1 MQTVSTA
8 PASVPAR
15 TVNTASKDLLARILA
30 TENITVQHDPKA
42 QTAAFDVKNRVL
54 VLPAWTGMTNE
65 VYDMLVGHEVGH
77 ALFTPFTAAD
87 EKVQGPWCGAAE
99 EIAGTANAS
108 LAQAYMNI
116 VEDARIEKLMKER
129 FPGMR
134 RDFFKAYEQFTASDF
149 FGVKNRD
156 LNTLPLIDRINLHY
170 KMGTSCATGINFSPV
185 EQSFLS
191 RIDKCRTFDDVKSIV
206 RDIWDYESNMK
217 QDAEK
222 QQQNGNGSTNGQGDD
237 QGQSSAVPMSGDSS
251 DEQGDGDDS
260 GNSNSGSGEQSGENK
275 RAGGDEG
282 NEQGDKDA
290 PKSKSKTAG
299 ECGGD
304 MQHKTCT
311 PPKSSTQEK
320 FDQSI
325 KQMTDPNKQREYTYQ
340 SLPSIKLENVIF
352 TPADI
357 NKKIEDWRVDMSSKY
372 NGAYVASHIDLLAQA
387 ETQYNKFVS
396 QSAPVIAL
404 MAKQFDL
411 RKAADAAK
419 RTSVARTGVLDTVRM
434 VNYKIT
440 DDIFRRNA
448 TIREGKNHGL
458 VMFIDWSGS
467 MSTTL
472 MDTVKQLMQIALFCR
487 RCNIPFEVYAFSTV
501 VIKNNKD
508 GKVDMYDGTHCWNR
522 EGDKVARFHNF
533 TLFNFL
539 SSKMRPN
546 QFKQAMVN
554 LFAITLVNNGEWTQY
569 NAMPDCF
576 GLSSTPLDES
586 ILAAMDIVPKFREDN
601 RLQIVHTVF
610 LTDGET
616 SGSGLYNSGYYSRN
630 FVTDP
635 VTRKTYEISR
645 RSTDTLLEIFR
656 DRTKCNA
663 IGFFLLG
670 RGRPERYS
678 HLFTPHAVDP
688 KSNVMRVVSNL
699 SQKDVDY
706 RLKQYDSFKS
716 DGFAI
721 AHPTAT
727 GYTEQFIVRAD
738 VKIDDSDDM
747 AKVSAD
753 SSMTQIKNAFI
764 RNANKRMKTRVM
776 LNRFIDLIAK

>member
-1 MQTVSTA
+1 MQTVSNA

-42 QTAAFDVKNRVL
+42 STAAFDVKNRVL
-54 VLPAWTGMTNE
+54 ILPAWTGMTNE

-134 RDFFKAYEQFTASDF
+134 RDFFKAYEQFTSSDF
-149 FGVKNRD
+149 FGVKGRD

-170 KMGTSCATGINFSPV
+170 KMGTSCATGINFSPI

-191 RIDKCRTFDDVKSIV
+191 RIDKCRTFDDVTQIV
-206 RDIWDYESNMK
+206 RDIWDYESNLK
-217 QDAEK
+217 ADAEK
-222 QQQNGNGSTNGQGDD
+222 QQQNGDATMNGDGEQGE
-237 QGQSSAVPMSGDSS
+237 GSSVPMSGDNA
-251 DEQGDGDDS
+251 DENGEDENGSTSGSGDQSGDNQRAGGDDS
-260 GNSNSGSGEQSGENK
+260 GDENGESKKQNG
-275 RAGGDEG
+275 
-282 NEQGDKDA
+282 
-290 PKSKSKTAG
+290 KSKTAG

-304 MQHKTCT
+304 MQHKTCL

-320 FDQSI
+320 FDESV
-325 KQMTDPNKQREYTYQ
+325 KKMTDPNKSRDYTYQ
-340 SLPSIKLENVIF
+340 TLPSPKLDNIIC
-352 TPADI
+352 TPAQI
-357 NKKIEDWRVDMSSKY
+357 NTIIDKWRTDVATKY
-372 NGAYVASHIDLLAQA
+372 NGAYFASHNDLLKEA
-387 ETQYNKFVS
+387 EKQYNKFAA
-396 QSAPVIAL
+396 QSASTIAL

-440 DDIFRRNA
+440 DDIFRRNT

-472 MDTVKQLMQIALFCR
+472 MDTVKQLVQIALFCR
-487 RCNIPFEVYAFSTV
+487 RCNIPFDVYAFSTV
-501 VIKNNKD
+501 VLKSEKNPN
-508 GKVDMYDGTHCWNR
+508 GVDMYDDKFCWDSK
-522 EGDKVARFHNF
+522 GDKCARFYNF

-554 LFAITLVNNGEWTQY
+554 LFAITLVNTGEWAQY
-569 NAMPDCF
+569 NAMPDVF

-610 LTDGET
+610 LTDGDT
-616 SGSGLYNSGYYSRN
+616 SGSALYSSGYYGRN

-635 VTRKTYEISR
+635 KTHKTYELNR

-656 DRTKCNA
+656 DRTGCNA
-663 IGFFLLG
+663 IGFYLLSH
-670 RGRPERYS
+670 RRVERYV
-678 HLFTPHAVDP
+678 HLFTPTATDP
-688 KSNVMRVVSNL
+688 RTGVARSITNPT
-699 SQKDVDY
+699 QKDIDY
-706 RLKQYDSFKS
+706 RIKQYESFKS
-716 DGFAI
+716 DGFAV

-738 VKIDDSDDM
+738 VKIDDTDDM
-747 AKVSAD
+747 EKVSSN

-764 RNANKRMKTRVM
+764 RNANKRTKSRVM

>member
-1 MQTVSTA
+1 MAKSHSTVSTHSHA
-8 PASVPAR
+8 AQSVM
-15 TVNTASKDLLARILA
+15 ARILA
-30 TENITVQHDPKA
+30 TENIRVVVDPKMN
-42 QTAAFDVKNRVL
+42 TAAFDLKNRTL
-54 VLPAWTGMTNE
+54 LLPQWKDMSKT
-65 VYDMLVGHEVGH
+65 VYDMLIGHEISH
-77 ALFTPFTAAD
+77 ALHTPAEGWRETCNTISGTTDHNSTAW
-87 EKVQGPWCGAAE
+87 Q
-99 EIAGTANAS
+99 TAS
-108 LAQAYMNI
+108 LYLNV
-116 VEDARIEKLMKER
+116 VEDARIERLIQIK
-129 FPGMR
+129 FPGFR
-134 RDFFKAYEQFTASDF
+134 RDFIAAYADLNAKNF
-149 FGVKNRD
+149 FGVKGMD
-156 LNTLPLIDRINLHY
+156 LNTLTLADRINLYY
-170 KMGTSCATGINFSPV
+170 KLGTIGAVGIRFTADEDV
-185 EQSFLS
+185 FIRRIDAAQSFDDAAQIAEDLF
-191 RIDKCRTFDDVKSIV
+191 KFCR
-206 RDIWDYESNMK
+206 E
-217 QDAEK
+217 
-222 QQQNGNGSTNGQGDD
+222 QQQQKQNQPPQKGTPTPGNNDAG
-237 QGQSSAVPMSGDSS
+237 MSGESQES
-251 DEQGDGDDS
+251 DGDGDES
-260 GNSNSGSGEQSGENK
+260 QQGNSDGDGENESKSDGSGS
-275 RAGGDEG
+275 AAP
-282 NEQGDKDA
+282 QGDSEESKQPSGGGRGSAPASNTTDPAPTPMTQQKFNENLSNNTDRATNDWDKSVTTPTVLTFPDIDRVVVDCKEILAAARTDIRAVFNPTDA
-290 PKSKSKTAG
+290 RDVELMKRVDAVN
-299 ECGGD
+299 
-304 MQHKTCT
+304 
-311 PPKSSTQEK
+311 EK
-320 FDQSI
+320 FFRD
-325 KQMTDPNKQREYTYQ
+325 
-340 SLPSIKLENVIF
+340 
-352 TPADI
+352 
-357 NKKIEDWRVDMSSKY
+357 SKRQ
-372 NGAYVASHIDLLAQA
+372 IDLL
-387 ETQYNKFVS
+387 V
-396 QSAPVIAL
+396 
-404 MAKQFDL
+404 KQFEL
-411 RKAADAAK
+411 RKAAAIAK
-419 RTSVARTGVLDTVRM
+419 RESVRKTGVLDTVRM

-440 DDIFRRNA
+440 DDIFRRNT

-501 VIKNNKD
+501 VVKNNKD

-546 QFKQAMVN
+546 QFKQAIVN